1 MRLQSAPLA
10 ASQARFPVFLFS
22 HGLGGTR
29 GAYSAVCAEL
39 ASAVRGRSCF
49 CHTRLEVRHEMYHA
63 PNLYVEVYWG
73 RNLRWEEQFDF
84 GSARTEE
91 CMQYLPWCAL
101 MYRAMGVGA

>member
-10 ASQARFPVFLFS
+10 ASQARLPVFLFS

-49 CHTRLEVRHEMYHA
+49 CHTRSEVWHECITHH
-63 PNLYVEVYWG
+63 LHVEVYWG

-84 GSARTEE
+84 ASARTEE

-101 MYRAMGVGA
+101 THRAIGLGA